1 MKNVIEEM
9 EKRANIVEKERM
21 KVIGMS
27 TLLEKEINN
36 RESKKR
42 ELQNEIEILQRE
54 LSKLSVEYESL
65 SKLEQEQQE
74 VLDGLNGNK

>member
-54 LSKLSVEYESL
+54 LSKLSFEYESL